1 MHVCG
6 VVTHLKLNNEHA
18 IIDWSIFELFVFA
31 NFSGRG
37 TATYDGMAIAYA
49 VVSEL
54 ADVVCCR
61 TLFSTHYHTLV
72 EEFVSNPHIQLGHMV
87 NLNMFSVVL
96 SCCIVF
102 L

>member
-1 MHVCG
+1 MYP
-6 VVTHLKLNNEHA
+6 
-18 IIDWSIFELFVFA
+18 
-31 NFSGRG
+31 FSGRG

-87 NLNMFSVVL
+87 NLNIFRLSVALSAVL
-96 SCCIVF
+96 SLAVMCGRE
-102 L
+102 